1 MKRLALLFCFLVCC
15 VTLSMAQQTVTGTIT
30 DNDGM
35 PLIGVN
41 VIAKGTSVG
50 TITDID
56 GNFAIEVPEGVDMVT
71 VSYTGFA
78 TQEVSVAGLSSI
90 VVTLS
95 EGAILD
101 EVVVTATGLERNKR
115 TLGYAVQ
122 NVDPDDLI
130 SSQEVNFVDA
140 LNSKVAGVS
149 VVSSSGS
156 PGASSN
162 IRIRGSVSINGSNS
176 PLFVVDGVPIDNSS
190 VGTGA
195 DPGSSN
201 VSGVDYSNR
210 AIDIN
215 PNDVES
221 LTVLKGAAA
230 TALYGVRAANGAIVI
245 TTKRG
250 TTGKPKVTV
259 SASYGLDQANQLP
272 ARQSIYAQGRPV
284 GGVPTW
290 RGPETFEGFSWGP
303 AISGLE
309 FDGNEDYPYDS
320 RGSLVPT
327 GEGSGQAAEA
337 YDPYD
342 FFVNGNTYDLNA
354 NVSGGS
360 EAFKYFMSFGRL
372 SQDGI
377 VPNSE
382 FNRNSFRLN
391 TNSAVTDKFDV
402 GLDINYIN
410 SGGTRLQRG
419 SNLRGVMLGLLRN
432 TPTFDVGNGLS
443 GQEAA
448 DEVSTYEL
456 ANGDQRSYRA
466 GIYDNPYWVVNKNQS
481 FDNVNRVI
489 GNVNLG
495 YDLTPTLRLGYKLG
509 LDTYSDRRLD
519 TEDIVPGWTVG
530 SVAQHD
536 LSNRDLNSD
545 LTLSFNDQLSDKF
558 GISALAGFN
567 AYDTRF
573 YQRSTR
579 GTTLSSPN
587 FYHISNATD
596 IQGSEEILRK
606 RIMGVYGTVDFN
618 FSEYL
623 FLNLTARN
631 DWSSTLPAA
640 NNTYQ
645 SYSASL
651 GFAFSELMD
660 LSSSFFNYGKLRLS
674 AGKVGLDAFVYA
686 TNNVFLL
693 ASSATDAGIGGDG
706 FITSFDFPAFGT
718 SAYER
723 DILLGNNLIVPEST
737 TSYEIGGEFKF
748 LNDRLG
754 VDVNYFNAESSD
766 VIIAVEISPTTGY
779 TNAVE
784 NAAVITNAGWE
795 VSAYANPVRVGDFRW
810 DTEVNFTAME
820 NTVESL
826 KDDLE
831 NDFLAGFTS
840 TSARAVAGQ
849 PYSAIYGL
857 GFQRTDD
864 NQIIV
869 GNDGWPLVDPTPKA
883 LADPN
888 PDWTAGWR
896 NSFTYKGV
904 TLSGLLDIRQGGSV
918 WCGTCG
924 IINYFG
930 TSELSAEERDDVV
943 VFNGVVNTGTADEPV
958 YEANTTPVALADPS
972 SPNGVGDYYRV
983 RYGFGGIGEMNI
995 FDASWVRLRELTLGF
1010 SLPTSA
1016 LGNSGIEGVDITLSG
1031 RNLWL
1036 KTEYPGIDPETNL
1049 TGDTNGYGLD
1059 YFNNPNTKSYNAT
1072 VKLSF

>member
-1 MKRLALLFCFLVCC
+1 MTFVIVATM
-15 VTLSMAQQTVTGTIT
+15 VTLGLSQRTVSGTIADDT
-30 DNDGM
+30 GI

-41 VIAKGTSVG
+41 VIEKGTTNG

-56 GNFAIEVPEGVDMVT
+56 GTFSLDVSDAAEALE

-78 TQEVSVAGLSSI
+78 NQEIDISSGLSK
-90 VVTLS
+90 VMVTMA

-101 EVVVTATGLERNKR
+101 EVVVTAAGLEKNKR
-115 TLGYAVQ
+115 TLGYSVQ
-122 NVDPDDLI
+122 NVDPDDLLT
-130 SSQEVNFVDA
+130 SQEVNFVDA

-190 VGTGA
+190 TGTGA

-221 LTVLKGAAA
+221 LTVLKGPAA

-250 TTGKPKVTV
+250 AAGKPRVTV
-259 SASYGLDQANQLP
+259 SASYGLDQVSQLND
-272 ARQSIYAQGRPV
+272 RQSTYAQGRALN
-284 GGVPTW
+284 GVPTY

-303 AISGLE
+303 LISSLE
-309 FDGNEDYPYDS
+309 YDGAEDYDFD
-320 RGSLVPT
+320 RNGALVPAGT
-327 GEGSGQAAEA
+327 GNGVAAQA

-342 FFVNGNTYDLNA
+342 FFVNGNTVDLNA
-354 NVSGGS
+354 SISGGS
-360 EAFKYFMSFGRL
+360 EAFKYFLSFGRL
-372 SQDGI
+372 NQNGI

-382 FNRNSFRLN
+382 FARNSFRLN
-391 TNSAVTDKFDV
+391 TTANVTDKFDV

-432 TPTFDVGNGLS
+432 TPTFDVGNGLT

-448 DEVSTYEL
+448 DTPSTYEL
-456 ANGDQRSYRA
+456 INGNQRSYRA

-481 FDNVNRVI
+481 LDDVNRVI
-489 GNVNLG
+489 GNINFG
-495 YDLTPTLRLGYKLG
+495 YDLTPTIRLGYKLG
-509 LDTYSDRRLD
+509 LDTYNDSRLD
-519 TEDIVPGWTVG
+519 TEDIVPNWTVG
-530 SVAQHD
+530 ALALTNITSQ
-536 LSNRDLNSD
+536 DLNSD
-545 LTLSFNDQLSDKF
+545 LTLAYNDQLT
-558 GISALAGFN
+558 SAIGLSGLVGFN
-567 AYDTRF
+567 VFDSQFNINT
-573 YQRSTR
+573 TR
-579 GTTLSSPN
+579 GTTLSSSN
-587 FYHISNATD
+587 FYNISNAAD
-596 IQGSEEILRK
+596 IQTSQDLTRK
-606 RIMGVYGTVDFN
+606 RILGVYGTADFN
-618 FSEYL
+618 FSEFL

-631 DWSSTLPAA
+631 DWSSTLPVD
-640 NNTYQ
+640 NNSYQ

-651 GFAFSELMD
+651 GFAFTEALNMNSNIL
-660 LSSSFFNYGKLRLS
+660 NYGKLRAS
-674 AGKVGLDAFVYA
+674 IGRVGLDAFVYA
-686 TNNVFLL
+686 TNNVFNL
-693 ASSATDAGIGGDG
+693 ASSTQNAGIGGDG
-706 FITSFDFPAFGT
+706 FISTFDFPALGT
-718 SAYER
+718 SAFER
-723 DILLGNNLIVPEST
+723 DVLLGNNQIVPETT
-737 TSYEIGGEFKF
+737 TSFEIGGEFKF
-748 LNDRLG
+748 LRDRLG
-754 VDVNYFNAESSD
+754 VDVNYFNSKSED
-766 VIIAVEISPTTGY
+766 VIIAVDLSPTTGY
-779 TNAVE
+779 TNAVQ
-784 NAAVITNAGWE
+784 NAATITNTGWE
-795 VSAYANPVRVGDFRW
+795 LTGYANPVRQGDFRW

-826 KDDLE
+826 SDDIE
-831 NDFLAGFTS
+831 NVFLAGFTS

-857 GFQRTDD
+857 GFQRNEA

-869 GNDGWPLVDPTPKA
+869 GADGWPLVDSAPQV
-883 LADPN
+883 LGDPN
-888 PDWTAGWR
+888 PDWIAGWR

-904 TLSGLLDIRQGGSV
+904 TLSGLLDIRQGGDV

-930 TSELSAEERDDVV
+930 TSQLSADERNDVV
-943 VFNGVVNTGTADEPV
+943 VFNGVINTGTADEPV
-958 YEANTTPVALADPS
+958 YVENNTPVALADPTTS
-972 SPNGVGDYYRV
+972 DVNTYYRV

-995 FDASWVRLRELTLGF
+995 FDASWIRLRELTLAY
-1010 SLPTSA
+1010 SLPATM
-1016 LGNSGIEGVDITLSG
+1016 LENSGIEGVNFTLSG

-1036 KTEYPGIDPETNL
+1036 STDYPGIDPETNL

-1059 YFNNPNTKSYNAT
+1059 YFNNPNTKSYSAT
-1072 VKLSF
+1072 VKLTF